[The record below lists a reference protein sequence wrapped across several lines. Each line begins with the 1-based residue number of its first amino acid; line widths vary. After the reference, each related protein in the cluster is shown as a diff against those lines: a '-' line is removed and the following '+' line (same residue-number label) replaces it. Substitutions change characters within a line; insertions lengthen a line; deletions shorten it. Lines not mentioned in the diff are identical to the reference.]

1 MLPPP
6 APIVCTSIIGSRSG
20 MRKSRL
26 VSSAT
31 LGSPSMITATS
42 KLVPPMS
49 PVITWLKPASAAM
62 RAAAVTPAAGP
73 ERTMYA
79 ARLPSWRS
87 GATPPLVCM
96 IATSRS

>member
-6 APIVCTSIIGSRSG
+6 APMVCTSIMGKRMG

-31 LGSPSMITATS
+31 SGSPLMMTATS

-49 PVITWLKPASAAM
+49 PVITWLKPDSAAM

-73 ERTMYA
+73 ERTM
-79 ARLPSWRS
+79 
-87 GATPPLVCM
+87 
-96 IATSRS
+96 